1 MLNDA
6 TVLTKTHAGRDAVAR
21 RSHGLNPR
29 QRALLISINGE
40 LSAAQLRQR
49 FGAAQQEEVAE
60 AMGLL
65 LREGLIEAQ
74 APAEPTAVDAGAP
87 VPDAKNFTVARAAGE
102 PVPPAQPPDA
112 NADHSPVTRTS
123 DASVAFAQSAGLD
136 WRALQSRASGLLH
149 DLMGPDADLLAMR
162 LERARSEREF
172 VDHLERSF
180 AVVESA
186 HGETAAVRFRLGVL
200 AA

>member
-60 AMGLL
+60 TMGLL
-65 LREGLIEAQ
+65 LREGLVEAQ
-74 APAEPTAVDAGAP
+74 AVAEPADAGARAP
-87 VPDAKNFTVARAAGE
+87 GAKNFTVSRPAGE
-102 PVPPAQPPDA
+102 PVPPAQPTDP
-112 NADHSPVTRTS
+112 NADHSPITRTS
-123 DASVAFAQSAGLD
+123 DASVAFALSAGLD
-136 WRALQSRASGLLH
+136 WRALQARASGLLH